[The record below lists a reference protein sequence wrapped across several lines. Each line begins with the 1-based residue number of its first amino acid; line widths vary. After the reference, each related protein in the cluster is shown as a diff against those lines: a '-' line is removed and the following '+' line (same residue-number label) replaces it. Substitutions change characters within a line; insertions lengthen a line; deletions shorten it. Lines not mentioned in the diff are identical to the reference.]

1 MSASLGLYRLQLLDS
16 RMDEVRV
23 RLEEIRQ
30 KLENDAEVNQA
41 KKRFAETDS
50 ILKLAQHALKQTEV
64 EVDKQKVKIEQ
75 SEANLYSG
83 NVKNPKELQDL
94 QNEIAAL
101 KRHLI
106 TLEDRQLD
114 AMLEEEKSQQAHQA
128 ALDHLEQ
135 VNSRFADQN
144 QSLTSEQAILRREF
158 ERLETE
164 RQAAV
169 SPLDT
174 NLLAVY
180 DQLRKHKRGL
190 AIASVSDGAC
200 AACGTTLTPAQMQSA
215 RSTSLDYN
223 YCPTCG
229 RILFVN

>member
-41 KKRFAETDS
+41 KKRVAETDS
-50 ILKLAQHALKQTEV
+50 ILKLAQYALKQTEEEV
-64 EVDKQKVKIEQ
+64 ERQKVKIEQ

>member
-16 RMDEVRV
+16 RMDEVRA

-41 KKRFAETDS
+41 KKRVAETDS
-50 ILKLAQHALKQTEV
+50 ILKLAQYALKQTEEEV
-64 EVDKQKVKIEQ
+64 ERQKVKIEQ

-114 AMLEEEKSQQAHQA
+114 AMLEDETSELANQA
-128 ALDHLEQ
+128 ALNDLEQ
-135 VNSRFADQN
+135 VKSRFAEQN
-144 QSLTSEQAILRREF
+144 QTLTSEQTHLKKEF

-174 NLLAVY
+174 NLLAIY
-180 DQLRKHKRGL
+180 DQLRQHKRGL
-190 AIASVSDGAC
+190 AIASVIDGAC

-215 RSTSLDYN
+215 RSTSLAYN

-229 RILFVN
+229 RILFAN

>member
-16 RMDEVRV
+16 RLDEVRG
-23 RLEEIRQ
+23 RLEAIRQ
-30 KLENDAEVNQA
+30 TLENDQEVLQA
-41 KKRFAETDS
+41 KKRTAETDTN
-50 ILKLAQHALKQTEV
+50 LKLAQHALELAEA
-64 EVDKQKVKIEQ
+64 EVDKQKVKIEL

-114 AMLEEEKSQQAHQA
+114 AMLEVETTEQDNQS
-128 ALDHLEQ
+128 ALDELEQ
-135 VNSRFADQN
+135 VKFRFTDQN
-144 QSLTSEQAILRREF
+144 LSLTNEQAQLNKEY

-164 RQAAV
+164 RQAAR

-174 NLLAVY
+174 GLLAIY
-180 DQLRKHKRGL
+180 EKLRQQKRGL
-190 AIASVSDGAC
+190 AIATVSDGAC
-200 AACGTTLTPAQMQSA
+200 AACGTTLTPAQVQIARTTSQS
-215 RSTSLDYN
+215 YN
-223 YCPTCG
+223 CPTCG
-229 RILFVN
+229 RILFAN

>member
-16 RMDEVRV
+16 RMDEVRA
-23 RLEEIRQ
+23 RLEAIRQ
-30 KLENDAEVNQA
+30 TLENDEEVLQARKQAAEA
-41 KKRFAETDS
+41 DS
-50 ILKLAQHALKQTEV
+50 NLKLAQRTLALAEA

-83 NVKNPKELQDL
+83 SVKNPKELQDL

-114 AMLEEEKSQQAHQA
+114 AMMVVETTEQANQSALEE
-128 ALDHLEQ
+128 LEQ
-135 VNSRFADQN
+135 VKSRFTEQN
-144 QSLTSEQAILRREF
+144 QTLTSEQTDLNKEL

-164 RQAAV
+164 WKAART
-169 SPLDT
+169 PLDPD
-174 NLLAVY
+174 LLTVY
-180 DQLRKHKRGL
+180 EKLRQRKRGL
-190 AIASVSDGAC
+190 AIASVTDGAC
-200 AACGTTLTPAQMQSA
+200 AACGTTLTAAQLQSA
-215 RSTSLDYN
+215 RSTSQAYN

-229 RILFVN
+229 RILFAN

>member
-50 ILKLAQHALKQTEV
+50 ILKLAQHTLKQTEV

-114 AMLEEEKSQQAHQA
+114 AMLEEETSELANQA
-128 ALDHLEQ
+128 ALNELEQ
-135 VNSRFADQN
+135 VKSRFAEQN
-144 QSLTSEQAILRREF
+144 QTLTSEQTHLKKEF

-174 NLLAVY
+174 NLLAIY
-180 DQLRKHKRGL
+180 DQLRQHKRGL
-190 AIASVSDGAC
+190 AIASVIDGAC

-215 RSTSLDYN
+215 RSTSLAYN

-229 RILFVN
+229 RILFAN

>member
-16 RMDEVRV
+16 RIDEVRV
-23 RLEEIRQ
+23 RLEAIRQ
-30 KLENDAEVNQA
+30 TLENDEEVLQA
-41 KKRFAETDS
+41 KKQAAEADTN
-50 ILKLAQHALKQTEV
+50 LKLAQQALSLAEAEV
-64 EVDKQKVKIEQ
+64 NKQKVKIEQ

-114 AMLEEEKSQQAHQA
+114 AMLEVETTEQANQA
-128 ALDHLEQ
+128 ALNELER
-135 VNSRFADQN
+135 VKTRFTEQN
-144 QSLTSEQAILRREF
+144 LSLTDEQTHLNKEY

-164 RQAAV
+164 RQAAR

-174 NLLAVY
+174 GLLAVY
-180 DQLRKHKRGL
+180 EQLRQQKRGL
-190 AIASVSDGAC
+190 AIATVSDGAC
-200 AACGTTLTPAQMQSA
+200 AACGTTLTPAQVQTA
-215 RSTSLDYN
+215 RTTSQAYN
-223 YCPTCG
+223 CPTCG
-229 RILFVN
+229 RILFAN